1 MSDKRI
7 CPYCDLENKDRACI
21 LIDNK
26 NQGYQLAFINKRKYL
41 TVKGPS
47 IVAAS
52 DLPLK
57 YCFNCGRKL

>member
-1 MSDKRI
+1 MNDKKI

-21 LIDNK
+21 VIDYK

-41 TVKGPS
+41 TVKGMGS
-47 IVAAS
+47 IAIS

-57 YCFNCGRKL
+57 YCFNCGRRL